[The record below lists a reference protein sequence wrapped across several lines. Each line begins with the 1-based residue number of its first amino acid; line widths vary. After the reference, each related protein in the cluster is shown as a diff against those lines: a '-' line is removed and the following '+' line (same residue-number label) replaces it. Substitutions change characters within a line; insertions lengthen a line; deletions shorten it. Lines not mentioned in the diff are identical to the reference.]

1 MKCKRCGF
9 EWQSYGEALTC
20 PGCGVVTALTQ
31 SEKQTWWEEAYEA
44 EKIKDLALRARCYL
58 ALAEQGDE
66 KAAYAYGECLR
77 RSFGVLVEA
86 RRSVFAT
93 AIHIGERR
101 PLHHV
106 DRVKLH
112 AEERLFSQ
120 MLGGGE
126 SLCLALTGQTDYHV
140 RHHGNAV

>member
-31 SEKQTWWEEAYEA
+31 SEKQTLWEEAYEA

-66 KAAYAYGECLR
+66 KAHPQDGCIPPPLTAFGSLFPRVSSLATAKSRRFSGFALR
-77 RSFGVLVEA
+77 RSLVTRMPLLHSQRHM
-86 RRSVFAT
+86 RRET
-93 AIHIGERR
+93 
-101 PLHHV
+101 PLHPPTV
-106 DRVKLH
+106 TRS
-112 AEERLFSQ
+112 F
-120 MLGGGE
+120 G
-126 SLCLALTGQTDYHV
+126 
-140 RHHGNAV
+140 